1 MTRTSVSWR
10 AGDERRVRLEAELRR
25 ILPELPRLGV
35 TKAILFGSLATGNV
49 GPTSD
54 LDLILVAQSEERFT
68 RRLERFY
75 RALNPSIALDLF
87 VYTPEE
93 FRAMAEGNPFVRAA
107 IGRGKVVYEA

>member
-1 MTRTSVSWR
+1 VARTRVRWSE
-10 AGDERRVRLEAELRR
+10 GNERRARLEGELRR

-35 TKAILFGSLATGNV
+35 TKAILFGSLASGNV

-54 LDLILVAQSEERFT
+54 LDLILVARSDERFT

-93 FRAMAEGNPFVRAA
+93 FRAMAEGSPFVRAA